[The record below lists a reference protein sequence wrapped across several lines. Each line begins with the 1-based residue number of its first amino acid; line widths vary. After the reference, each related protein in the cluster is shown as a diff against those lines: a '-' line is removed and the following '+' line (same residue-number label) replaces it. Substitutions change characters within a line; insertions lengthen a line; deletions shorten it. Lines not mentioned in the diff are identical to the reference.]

1 MSYLGY
7 KANLTPISPL
17 GQAATSSRVRTGLTG
32 RENATMLFAAVLDVF
47 ASRVCSSEQVSVT
60 IVITR
65 QNQSTPM
72 MEVRGVEP
80 LSEPIRKVTYP
91 QKRMPPGGFEPPTL
105 ALQKPC
111 TTTVL

>member
-1 MSYLGY
+1 
-7 KANLTPISPL
+7 
-17 GQAATSSRVRTGLTG
+17 
-32 RENATMLFAAVLDVF
+32 MLFAAVLSVLADV
-47 ASRVCSSEQVSVT
+47 VCLSKQVSVT

-65 QNQSTPM
+65 QNQSTPVKV
-72 MEVRGVEP
+72 EVRGVEP

>member
-1 MSYLGY
+1 
-7 KANLTPISPL
+7 
-17 GQAATSSRVRTGLTG
+17 
-32 RENATMLFAAVLDVF
+32 MLFAAGVSVLADV
-47 ASRVCSSEQVSVT
+47 VCLCKQLSVT

-65 QNQSTPM
+65 QNRGIPM
-72 MEVRGVEP
+72 MEMRGVEP

>member
-32 RENATMLFAAVLDVF
+32 RENATMLFAAGLDVF

-60 IVITR
+60 IVIDR
-65 QNQSTPM
+65 QNRGTPM
-72 MEVRGVEP
+72 MEVTGVEP
-80 LSEPIRKVTYP
+80 VSDPIRKVTYP
-91 QKRMPPGGFEPPTL
+91 KRD
-105 ALQKPC
+105 AIRRI
-111 TTTVL
+111 

>member
-1 MSYLGY
+1 M
-7 KANLTPISPL
+7 
-17 GQAATSSRVRTGLTG
+17 RTTVPLTG
-32 RENATMLFAAVLDVF
+32 RENATMLFAAVSDVF
-47 ASRVCSSEQVSVT
+47 ASMGCLCKQLSVT

-65 QNQSTPM
+65 QNQSTPV

>member
-1 MSYLGY
+1 M
-7 KANLTPISPL
+7 
-17 GQAATSSRVRTGLTG
+17 RTGLTG
-32 RENATMLFAAVLDVF
+32 RENATMLFAAGVSVLADV
-47 ASRVCSSEQVSVT
+47 VCLCKQLSVT